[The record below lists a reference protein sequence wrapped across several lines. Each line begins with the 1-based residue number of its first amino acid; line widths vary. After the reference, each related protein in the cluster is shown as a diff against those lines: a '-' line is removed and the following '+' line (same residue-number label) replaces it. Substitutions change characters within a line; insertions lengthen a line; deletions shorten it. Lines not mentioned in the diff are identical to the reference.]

1 MSSLHLPT
9 YQFGDVLLIS
19 FPFSNLVGSK
29 RRPALVLLD
38 TGDQDVIVAR
48 ITSQNAQT
56 ALDADLTDWHEAGLR
71 LPSVVRIHKIASL
84 EKQLVER
91 RLGRL
96 TPNNLIQ
103 VQQNIQS
110 LWASILPS

>member
-1 MSSLHLPT
+1 MSSLHLPI
-9 YQFGDVLLIS
+9 YQFGDVLLMS

-38 TGDQDVIVAR
+38 TEDRDVIVAR

-56 ALDADLTDWHEAGLR
+56 AFDANLTDWHEAGLR

-84 EKQLVER
+84 EKQLIER
-91 RLGRL
+91 RMGSL
-96 TPNNLIQ
+96 TPNDLVQ
-103 VQQNIQS
+103 VQRAMQS